1 MIAVV
6 LLAAG
11 QGVRMNSNKQKILH
25 EVGGRPMVLHAFLTA
40 EAVADLPPVL
50 VVGPGEAGVRA
61 LLGDRARYVIQP
73 EALGTGHATLM
84 AAETLRGQAEQVIVT
99 YGDMPLLRAETLRAL
114 AESQRENGAAIALL
128 SVIGEPDSSF
138 GRVVRDELGRVRE
151 IVEVAEARRRSEADE
166 LLAITEL
173 NAGVYCFDGE
183 WLWANIGDLPIRRA
197 RRGPEYYLTDLIEM
211 AVAQGRGVV
220 AVPTDDPDEG
230 LGAGTRAE
238 MVEVERAF
246 RRRVNAHWLANGV
259 TLVEPDATW
268 IGPDV
273 TIGRDT
279 VIWPNTF
286 LQGRTTVGEECVI
299 GPNAIVRDA
308 TVGDHCRIEQL
319 LIEELVVPDGTLARP
334 GEWPLRSGEGLTPPR
349 APQRWLLVRY
359 ERPTPDHA

>member
-11 QGVRMNSNKQKILH
+11 QGVRMNSSKQKILH
-25 EVGGRPMVLHAFLTA
+25 EVGGRPMVLHAFLAA
-40 EAVADLPPVL
+40 EAVADLPPLL
-50 VVGPGEAGVRA
+50 VVGPDEEGVRS
-61 LLGDRARYVIQP
+61 LIGDRATYAVQP
-73 EALGTGHATLM
+73 EALGTGHATRM
-84 AAETLRGQAEQVIVT
+84 AAGGLRGRAGQVIVT
-99 YGDMPLLRAETLRAL
+99 YGDMPLLRTETMRRL
-114 AESQRENGAAIALL
+114 AVAQRESGAAVALL
-128 SVIGEPDSSF
+128 SVPGEPASSF
-138 GRVVRDELGRVRE
+138 GRVARDELGRVRE
-151 IVEVAEARRRSEADE
+151 IVEVAEARRRPEAED

-173 NAGVYCFDGE
+173 NAGVYCFDGD
-183 WLWANIGDLPIRRA
+183 WLWANIDDLPLRQA

-220 AVPTDDPDEG
+220 AVLADDPDEG

-238 MVEVERAF
+238 MVAVERAF
-246 RRRVNAHWLANGV
+246 RRRVNARWLDSGV

-286 LQGRTTVGEECVI
+286 LQGRTTIGQECVI

-308 TVGDHCRIEQL
+308 TVGDHCRIEQR
-319 LIEELVVPDGTLARP
+319 LIDGIAVPDATTVRP
-334 GEWPLRSGEGLTPPR
+334 GEWPTHSGEWPTPPR
-349 APQRWLLVRY
+349 H
-359 ERPTPDHA
+359 PTDVGTGEL